1 MHYVILGAGP
11 AGVTAAETLRKAD
24 PTAEITMIGGEAEP
38 PYSRMAIPYLLS
50 KDIEEQGTYLRQTDG
65 HYDAKAI
72 KYIQGRAGGIDA
84 KGKRVHLGDGQSV
97 SYGKLL
103 IATGASPIHPPIPG
117 LYNDGVHNCWTLE
130 DARNIANTVS
140 EGDPVVLM
148 GAGFIGSIILEAL
161 VKMGVTLT
169 VVEMG
174 DRMVPRMMDE
184 NAGNMIKLWSQS
196 KGVNVVTSTRI
207 NEVVKADNGLK
218 VKLSNGSELDAKL
231 LVVAAG
237 VSPNTTF
244 LVGSGVQADYG
255 INIDQFMQTTAPD
268 IYAAGDVAQGIDL
281 STGKPDVLAIQPVAV
296 EHGRIAAL
304 NMAGQPTPHRGSLN
318 MNVLD
323 TLGLISSSFGAWM
336 GVEGGETAYHIDD
349 KNYKYLRLQFKGD
362 KLVGAQSVGMTDH
375 IGIAR
380 GLIQTEIDLGKWKA
394 ELMKSPSRLP
404 EAYIANAQ
412 GL

>member
-11 AGVTAAETLRKAD
+11 SGVTAAETLRKAD

-72 KYIQGRAGGIDA
+72 KYVHGRAGGIDA
-84 KGKRVHLGDGQSV
+84 KGKKLYLGDGNSV
-97 SYGKLL
+97 NYDKLL

-130 DARNIANTVS
+130 DARNIANTVN

-161 VKMGVTLT
+161 VKMGVKLT

-184 NAGNMIKLWSQS
+184 NAGNMIKRWTES

-207 NEVVKADNGLK
+207 NEVIKADDALK
-218 VKLSNGSELDAKL
+218 VKLSNGTELDAKL

-255 INIDQFMQTTAPD
+255 INIDEFMQTTAPD

-336 GVEGGETAYHIDD
+336 GVEGGETSHHIDED
-349 KNYKYLRLQFKGD
+349 NYKYLRLQFKGD

-380 GLIQTEIDLGKWKA
+380 GLIQTELDLGKWKA
-394 ELMKSPSRLP
+394 ELIKSPARLP

>member
-11 AGVTAAETLRKAD
+11 SGVTAAETLRKAD

-38 PYSRMAIPYLLS
+38 PYSRMAIPYLLC

-72 KYIQGRAGGIDA
+72 KYVQGRAGGIDA
-84 KGKRVHLGDGQSV
+84 NSKKLYLGDGNSV
-97 SYGKLL
+97 SYDKLL

-130 DARNIANTVS
+130 NARNIASTVN

-161 VKMGVTLT
+161 VKMGVKLT

-184 NAGNMIKLWSQS
+184 NAGNMIKRWSES

-207 NEVVKADNGLK
+207 DKVEKTDAGLK
-218 VKLSNGSELDAKL
+218 VSLSNGSELDAKL

-349 KNYKYLRLQFKGD
+349 KNYKYLRLQFKDD

>member
-11 AGVTAAETLRKAD
+11 SGVTAAETLRKAD
-24 PTAEITMIGGEAEP
+24 KTSDITIIGGEVEP

-50 KDIEEQGTYLRQTDG
+50 KDIEERGTYLRQTDG

-72 KYIQGRAGGIDA
+72 RYVQGRAGGIDP
-84 KGKRVHLGDGQSV
+84 KNKKVHLGDGNSV
-97 SYGKLL
+97 AYDKLL

-117 LYNDGVHNCWTLE
+117 LYNEGVHNCWTLE
-130 DARNIANTVS
+130 DARAIAGTVS

-161 VKMGVTLT
+161 VKMGVKLT

-184 NAGNMIKLWSQS
+184 NAGNMIKRWSES

-207 NEVVKADNGLK
+207 NEVSKTDGGLT
-218 VKLSNGSELDAKL
+218 VTLSNGSELDAKL

-244 LVGSGVQADYG
+244 LVGSGVRADYG
-255 INIDQFMQTTAPD
+255 INIDEFMQTTTPD

-281 STGKPDVLAIQPVAV
+281 STGEPDVLAIQPVAV

-349 KNYKYLRLQFKGD
+349 ENYKYLRLQFKGD

-375 IGIAR
+375 VGIAR
-380 GLIQTEIDLGKWKA
+380 GLIQTELDLGKWKA
-394 ELMKSPSRLP
+394 ELMKSPSRLA